1 MLKGGRAAMGD
12 ETEAAREERAEA
24 GGRVLG
30 PGQEPLPC
38 CVLQT
43 VERDGREVTV
53 CVATCCDAT
62 QAA

>member
-1 MLKGGRAAMGD
+1 MEGETLKTQGD
-12 ETEAAREERAEA
+12 GADAR
-24 GGRVLG
+24 GRVLE

-43 VERDGREVTV
+43 VEREGREVTV

>member
-1 MLKGGRAAMGD
+1 MGD